1 MAQTSDVRA
10 RHVCTEQRC
19 CCVHRYL
26 VLLAVCLDERSGL
39 RLLGKPLR
47 TRHYLGTCSLL
58 LPAPWTH
65 GGVFPIS
72 HAVAHVFHSLVL
84 YCDCGLCGWQARKDL
99 YDDYDVEVR
108 ASQTNERAFVVPR
121 FGVCGSLAGGCES
134 SLLLFC
140 V

>member
-1 MAQTSDVRA
+1 MQ
-10 RHVCTEQRC
+10 
-19 CCVHRYL
+19 RYL

-39 RLLGKPLR
+39 RLLGKPQR
-47 TRHYLGTCSLL
+47 TRLYLGTCPLL

-65 GGVFPIS
+65 GGVVPIS
-72 HAVAHVFHSLVL
+72 HAVAHVLHSLVL